1 MGRRDREKL
10 VRKNEIIK
18 AARDLFLKNGFAGTS
33 MDDIAI
39 MSEFSKRTLY
49 TYFTSKEEI
58 YYAVLY
64 LAIEKNLPSYEKAI
78 KSEELGI
85 KKLHAWCTNYYM
97 CYRNSP
103 EYYGFLS
110 EIGNTNFKQ
119 KLSSQFI
126 ALFNEQS
133 KKTRD
138 ELTKVFNLGIQDGS
152 IRKSVD
158 VKLSIKYLFKVM
170 PAIIG
175 EYIKEKNVNDDS
187 FYQELELILSGL
199 KN

>member
-18 AARDLFLKNGFAGTS
+18 AARELFLNKGFMGTS

-39 MSEFSKRTLY
+39 RSEFSKRTLY

-58 YYAVLY
+58 YYTVLY
-64 LAIEKNLPSYEKAI
+64 HAIEKNSPSYEKAI
-78 KSEELGI
+78 KSEVLGI
-85 KKLHAWCTNYYM
+85 KKLRAWCVNYYL

-103 EYYGFLS
+103 EYFSFLS
-110 EIGNTNFKQ
+110 EIGNIKFTNV
-119 KLSSQFI
+119 SRQFI
-126 ALFNEQS
+126 DLFKDQS

-138 ELTKVFNLGIQDGS
+138 DLSNVFNLGIRDGS
-152 IRKSVD
+152 IRKNVD
-158 VKLSIKYLFKVM
+158 IALSIKYLFKVM

-175 EYIKEKNVNDDS
+175 EYIREKDMNDKP
-187 FYQELELILSGL
+187 FYQELDMILCGF
-199 KN
+199 KK